1 MCSKTSHYLSIK
13 WQATV
18 HFYDP
23 QFWTLVMP
31 DLGCKARLDIVCK
44 CSHMKCCTC
53 FITSPYNPDGLLSL
67 YYSYDPVE
75 KRGHRLDSVSI
86 LLTPGVTF

>member
-1 MCSKTSHYLSIK
+1 MTALISSHINEPENLTFPSVILARTVVHLCAQKTSHYLSIK

-18 HFYDP
+18 HSYGP

-44 CSHMKCCTC
+44 CSHTH
-53 FITSPYNPDGLLSL
+53 FPVLYLL
-67 YYSYDPVE
+67 YY
-75 KRGHRLDSVSI
+75 I
-86 LLTPGVTF
+86 TI